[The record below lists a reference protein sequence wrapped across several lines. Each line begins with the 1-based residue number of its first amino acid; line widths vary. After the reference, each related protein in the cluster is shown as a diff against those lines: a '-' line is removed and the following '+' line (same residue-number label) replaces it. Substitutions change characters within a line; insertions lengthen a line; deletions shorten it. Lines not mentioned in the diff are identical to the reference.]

1 MLTRLKRLI
10 WLASS
15 YLLGKQLMIEDAL
28 NGWEFPMNDMVLNNE
43 LTDMKIVNLP
53 DFVDK

>member
-1 MLTRLKRLI
+1 
-10 WLASS
+10 
-15 YLLGKQLMIEDAL
+15 MIEDVL